1 MPGSRD
7 GLQHT
12 TGASGALGLFKN
24 CSTGVVTQP
33 CKHPKCAIILKRTC
47 RSYLNKAGF
56 FQKFSKIEIAP
67 VVNFLF
73 LTLAARPRSLVV
85 CREAE
90 GFVTAGSLRAVAAP
104 GVETTS
110 FCCDLRATRGTCPET
125 SSTFCPSL
133 APATPQPRPS
143 HSPATPQPGR
153 LSGSLRP
160 RPGHLAVGP
169 RPGATLCAHPQ
180 AQPPGSK
187 PALAGVSR
195 CFSAPRW
202 AVTTAFPTSSESWP
216 WVRGPPKRLPKGLPA
231 FLGYSPLPQG
241 NVSIPF
247 GVNNSFS

>member
-73 LTLAARPRSLVV
+73 LTLAARPRSLVL

-125 SSTFCPSL
+125 SSTFCPSH
-133 APATPQPRPS
+133 APATPQPLPNLAVSREACGPDLVTS
-143 HSPATPQPGR
+143 LWAPGR
-153 LSGSLRP
+153 APPSVPTLRLS
-160 RPGHLAVGP
+160 H
-169 RPGATLCAHPQ
+169 
-180 AQPPGSK
+180 
-187 PALAGVSR
+187 PALNR
-195 CFSAPRW
+195 L
-202 AVTTAFPTSSESWP
+202 WP
-216 WVRGPPKRLPKGLPA
+216 V
-231 FLGYSPLPQG
+231 
-241 NVSIPF
+241 
-247 GVNNSFS
+247 